1 MATEVQNHPSDQS
14 VTSLV
19 GGIVSDVQ
27 DLVKQQMQLMRKE
40 VESDLRKTAEAASL
54 WVAGLVVLFFGGIM
68 LCLMLALLLHWLT
81 GPPALDPAALPLWG
95 CFAIVGVILVIVG
108 LGLFWAGK
116 KMIASVHPLD
126 NQATQALK
134 ENVQWLTTPK

>member
-1 MATEVQNHPSDQS
+1 MATEVQNHSEQS

-19 GGIVSDVQ
+19 TGIVGDVQ
-27 DLVKQQMQLMRKE
+27 DLVKQQLHLFRRE
-40 VESDLRKTAEAASL
+40 IEEDLRKSKEGASL
-54 WVAGLVVLFFGGIM
+54 LALGAGVFFLGLFV

-81 GPPALDPAALPLWG
+81 GPPGLDPATIPLWG
-95 CFAIVGVILVIVG
+95 CFAIVGVFLGIVG
-108 LGLFWAGK
+108 LCLFVAGK

-126 NQATQALK
+126 NPATEALK